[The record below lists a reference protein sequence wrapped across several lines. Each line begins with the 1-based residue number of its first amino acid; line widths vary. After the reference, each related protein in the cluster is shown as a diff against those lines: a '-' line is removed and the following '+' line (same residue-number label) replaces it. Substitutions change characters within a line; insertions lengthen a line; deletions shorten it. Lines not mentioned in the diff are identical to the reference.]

1 MAEHPNAALLRKG
14 YEAFANGD
22 METID
27 TLFADDI
34 VWHVGGNSMLSGD
47 YKGKEEVIGM
57 FGRLF
62 QETGGTFKIEIHDV
76 LANDKHSVCINTISG
91 ERNGARF
98 ETKGVDVFHP
108 TPDGKVKE
116 YWGLVE
122 DQAVMDAAFA
132 E

>member
-1 MAEHPNAALLRKG
+1 MAEHPNVALLRKG
-14 YEAFANGD
+14 YKAFTEGD

-27 TLFADDI
+27 ALFDDDI
-34 VWHVGGNSMLSGD
+34 VWHVPGKSMLSGD
-47 YKGKEEVIGM
+47 YKGKEEVINM

-76 LANDKHSVCINTISG
+76 LANDEHSVCINTISG
-91 ERNGARF
+91 ERNGTPF
-98 ETKGVDVFHP
+98 ETRGVDVFHP

-122 DQAVMDAAFA
+122 DQDVMNAAFS

>member
-1 MAEHPNAALLRKG
+1 MAEHPNVALLRKG
-14 YEAFANGD
+14 YQAFAEAD
-22 METID
+22 MATID
-27 TLFADDI
+27 ELFADDI
-34 VWHVGGNSMLSGD
+34 VWHVGGTGILSGD

-62 QETGGTFKIEIHDV
+62 QETGGSFKIEIHDV
-76 LANDKHSVCINTISG
+76 LANDEHSVCINTVSG
-91 ERNGARF
+91 ERNGKRF

-122 DQAVMDAAFA
+122 DQAALNEIFA